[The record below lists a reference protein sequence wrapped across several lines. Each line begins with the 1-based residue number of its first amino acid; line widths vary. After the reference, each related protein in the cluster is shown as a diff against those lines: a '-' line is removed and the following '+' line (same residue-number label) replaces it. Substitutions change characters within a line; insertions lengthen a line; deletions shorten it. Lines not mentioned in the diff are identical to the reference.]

1 MMTFPVFLFFA
12 AIAVVSAVLTIV
24 QKNVMHSVL
33 YLAFT
38 VLAIAGVFFTLRA
51 EYLGAIQ
58 LLVYGGGIVV
68 LYVFVIIIVNLREVV
83 AERRKLLPKA
93 FLIAVPILLA
103 AQLAA
108 VLMANKYSAAAG
120 REEGFSL
127 ADLSETL
134 LSSYL
139 MPFELASVLLLA
151 VLIGAILIARKKA
164 SYDSD

>member
-12 AIAVVSAVLTIV
+12 AVAVVSAFLTVV

-38 VLAIAGVFFTLRA
+38 VLAVAGVFFTLRA

-83 AERRKLLPKA
+83 AERRKILPKV
-93 FLIAVPILLA
+93 FLIAVPVLFA
-103 AQLAA
+103 VQLAA
-108 VLMANKYSAAAG
+108 VLMGNRFLPAAG
-120 REEGFSL
+120 GEEEYGIEE
-127 ADLSETL
+127 LSQTL

-139 MPFELASVLLLA
+139 VAFELASVLLLA
-151 VLIGAILIARKKA
+151 VLIGAILIARKRLTH
-164 SYDSD
+164 DPD